1 MSHPMQWNEFRVH
14 VRHLS
19 LRDLPRVMEAFR
31 LGEKVHRGQ
40 KRKSGEPY
48 FTHPVAVAHML
59 ADMGADAETIIA
71 ALLHDTV
78 EDTDLT
84 LEDIDRQFDGSVKTL
99 IEGVTK
105 LSQEDIKGR
114 PSLNEQIET
123 LRKMFTLMERDI
135 RIMVIKLVDRLHN
148 MQTIQFLPLEKQRAL
163 AKETQEVYVRIADRL
178 CMQDLRDELEN
189 LTLPILQEE
198 TFNTLAELRTQ
209 AETLADEKLGTIR
222 SRLHERRD
230 MHDIEIIHEP
240 KSWEN
245 LQRQYESHSAAVTGL
260 ANFTAVF
267 VCQTI
272 TDCYHVMGV
281 LHQVWKRELLSFQD
295 FINSPAINGYRG
307 LHTTI
312 ILEDGTRV
320 RCKIRTQE
328 MHEYARKGVASV
340 CFRVEPGAMTAFLPW
355 TTRISPLAHDSQ
367 ERSSDFWLSL
377 QSDILGKSFVIHG
390 PGDEA
395 ISVPQDSTA
404 LDGAFYLLR
413 DNALRLEAIRVNGV
427 DVTLSHALK
436 HGDTLDAVL
445 GERQTVSLAW
455 LSHVHSGL
463 ATATIRAA
471 LAQSLPPS
479 EKVKLGKTMLQEA
492 LRQGRKGFIE
502 EFNETALNESI
513 QQLGYE
519 NLSELYLAI
528 GEGRMDPHDAYRAVF
543 SITSERTTANGS
555 SGANVAQTIVFRAV
569 LTNPATLVKLFD
581 VYRRHQERVVG
592 VQIGPSNGEGSE
604 IRMKMDLSPD
614 ALRSFEEEMASVGAQ
629 SIRRARA
636 GWNLPYVFAIG
647 LLVTLWG
654 LDPVLARQIVQ
665 STVTP
670 IDLTVIRFLTFFA
683 FSSLYFLRQ
692 KITQRQRLKPLS
704 PLEPTLL
711 LSTLSLF
718 STAVFTYVTLK
729 GLTAS
734 QYILLVVSGLS
745 FVSVLRECW
754 QKQWRPYSLAS
765 LGILITA
772 SVVSLSIQKTEALYV
787 FAGMGSALSFGL
799 YSLLSK
805 RFQDEVGF
813 VRERYPAFLF
823 WISAGCL
830 ILCLPLFPLL
840 HLQDISATGGI
851 LTILFALVFA
861 VFPYAIYFEC
871 MRRFPNA
878 TLNMTLPLVVLST
891 VIGEIAISHAWS
903 WVTAL
908 PLVALITSQMAV
920 RLVSAPSH
928 RAAAAR

>member
-31 LGEKVHRGQ
+31 LGERAHAGQ

-84 LEDIDRQFDGSVKTL
+84 LEDIDRQFDGNVKTL

-148 MQTIQFLPLEKQRAL
+148 MQTVQFLPEHKQAAL
-163 AKETQEVYVRIADRL
+163 AKETQDVYVRIADRL

-189 LTLPILQEE
+189 LTLPILGRAE
-198 TFNTLAELRTQ
+198 FPALADLRTQ
-209 AETLADEKLGTIR
+209 AESLADEKIGAMR
-222 SRLHERRD
+222 KRLRD
-230 MHDIEIIHEP
+230 RDDTRGVRIVHEP

-245 LQRQYESHSAAVTGL
+245 LQRQLESQSAAVTGL
-260 ANFTAVF
+260 ANFTTVF
-267 VCQTI
+267 VCQTV

-281 LHQVWKRELLSFQD
+281 LHQLWKRELLSFQD

-307 LHTTI
+307 LHTTV

-340 CFRVEPGAMTAFLPW
+340 CFRIEPGALSEYLPW
-355 TTRISPLAHDSQ
+355 TARISPLAHDSQ
-367 ERSSDFWLSL
+367 ERSRDFWLSL

-395 ISVPQDSTA
+395 VSVPQDSTA
-404 LDGAFYLLR
+404 LDGAFYLFR
-413 DNALRLEAIRVNGV
+413 ENALRLTAVRVNGA
-427 DVTLSHALK
+427 DVTFSSPLK
-436 HGDTLDAVL
+436 HGDTLDVL
-445 GERQTVSLAW
+445 LGDEQTVALPW
-455 LSHVHSGL
+455 LTHVHSGL
-463 ATATIRAA
+463 ATAAIRSA
-471 LAQSLPPS
+471 LAQSLSPD
-479 EKVKLGKTMLQEA
+479 EKEKLGKTMLQEA

-502 EFNETALNESI
+502 EFNEDALNASI
-513 QQLGYE
+513 HELGYR

-528 GEGRMDPHDAYRAVF
+528 GEGRADPHDAYRTLFAA
-543 SITSERTTANGS
+543 TTEKTRNDG
-555 SGANVAQTIVFRAV
+555 GASATDAQTVSFRAA
-569 LTNPATLVKLFD
+569 LTNPATLLKLFD
-581 VYRRHQERVVG
+581 IYRRYQRDILDMHVG
-592 VQIGPSNGEGSE
+592 AANDEGND
-604 IRMKMDLSPD
+604 IRLSMSLSPE
-614 ALRSFEEEMASVGAQ
+614 ALRGFEEEIQSVGAQ
-629 SIRRARA
+629 GVRRKKS
-636 GWNLPYVFAIG
+636 GWNLTYILSIV

-654 LDPVLARQIVQ
+654 LDPVLARLLVRG
-665 STVTP
+665 TVTP
-670 IDLTVIRFLTFFA
+670 IGLTVIRFLTFFA

-692 KITQRQRLKPLS
+692 KISQRQRLKPLS

-711 LSTLSLF
+711 LSALSLF
-718 STAVFTYVTLK
+718 FTAVFTYVTLR
-729 GLTAS
+729 GLEAS

-745 FVSVLRECW
+745 FVSVLREW
-754 QKQWRPYSLAS
+754 WNREWKPQSVAG
-765 LGILITA
+765 LGILLATTA
-772 SVVSLSIQKTEALYV
+772 VSLSLRQAEALYV
-787 FAGMGSALSFGL
+787 FAGVGSALSFGL

-830 ILCLPLFPLL
+830 VLSLPLLPFVQLHDVTLNTGLL
-840 HLQDISATGGI
+840 GM
-851 LTILFALVFA
+851 LFALIFA

-878 TLNMTLPLVVLST
+878 TLNATLPLVVLST
-891 VIGEIAISHAWS
+891 VIGEFTITHAWS
-903 WVTAL
+903 WITLL
-908 PLVALITSQMAV
+908 PLIALIPSQIASRIRTSAD
-920 RLVSAPSH
+920 
-928 RAAAAR
+928 RANS